1 MAAVNATQ
9 AALQPAAQPKGT
21 LKIEN
26 TDKRDTLI
34 ASEKKYQKAW
44 ADSKVFEQDA
54 PSLQD
59 VPLSFGARAWSGTCL
74 LYTSDAADE

>member
-59 VPLSFGARAWSGTCL
+59 VPLHALAPKELR
-74 LYTSDAADE
+74 E